1 MPEGRVRSS
10 INQRGDSVR
19 RMRGFTLIELM
30 IVVAIVAILA
40 TIAYPSYIEHV
51 RKTRRAQAMTD
62 ILQTTQNLERVYTT
76 DHDYTKAT
84 AICGQTL
91 PSPLDGDTSVYQLTP
106 VCGSAS
112 SYTITATPQG
122 AQAEDRCG
130 ALSIDQTGRKQHA
143 SGTDQYC
150 KWGTVVVAGGD

>member
-1 MPEGRVRSS
+1 LV
-10 INQRGDSVR
+10 
-19 RMRGFTLIELM
+19 
-30 IVVAIVAILA
+30 VVAIVAFLA
-40 TIAYPSYIEHV
+40 TIAYPSYVEHV

-84 AICGQTL
+84 TICGQTL
-91 PSPLDGDTSVYQLTP
+91 ASPPDGDTAVYQLTP
-106 VCGSAS
+106 ACDSAS

-122 AQAEDRCG
+122 AQAEDKCG
-130 ALSIDQTGRKQHA
+130 VLSIDQTGRKVHA

-150 KWGTVVVAGGD
+150 KWGVLPADGD